1 MMSEW
6 WVKKGPGGN
15 LPGVTNENLRP
26 GINVSHE
33 EREND
38 VGGEEGVDDVV
49 GEEQPTLGRSVHERD
64 LEGIH
69 PCRVRHQ
76 RHHERFPAPARQTH
90 LAAFLPWH
98 AERRKNKFGEV
109 AEAKRL
115 GAALIAVLPAA
126 VRHGVVSLHGQG
138 ASRRN
143 PNRKEKATRRRDG
156 TIGRWR
162 RDGQRP
168 VAEARTPTKEGVNL
182 DGITGR
188 NRCCRHQER
197 PVTTVFR
204 PPVAFACIASVDLYY
219 ARVAALYDEI
229 GCKIRCTAPAQGE

>member
-69 PCRVRHQ
+69 PCRPPCSSARGSNLYLESMGKMILHREPFGFGLWLQ
-76 RHHERFPAPARQTH
+76 LGMPRGGRTSLERLLRLSDSELLSSPC
-90 LAAFLPWH
+90 FLQPFVM
-98 AERRKNKFGEV
+98 E
-109 AEAKRL
+109 L
-115 GAALIAVLPAA
+115 
-126 VRHGVVSLHGQG
+126 
-138 ASRRN
+138 
-143 PNRKEKATRRRDG
+143 
-156 TIGRWR
+156 
-162 RDGQRP
+162 
-168 VAEARTPTKEGVNL
+168 
-182 DGITGR
+182 
-188 NRCCRHQER
+188 
-197 PVTTVFR
+197 
-204 PPVAFACIASVDLYY
+204 
-219 ARVAALYDEI
+219 
-229 GCKIRCTAPAQGE
+229 